1 MAEGPAHVLVL
12 VYVFGSHVPLRAAHR
27 PAIPMIFLKR
37 FLFVICCLWSAG
49 FIAIAATD
57 WNPSSPD
64 FPIIMLYAVAP
75 WAAWLAFKM
84 LWKLSGSVI
93 KAKYH

>member
-12 VYVFGSHVPLRAAHR
+12 VYVFRSNVPLRAAHR

-49 FIAIAATD
+49 FIAIVVAD
-57 WNPSSPD
+57 WNSPD
-64 FPIIMLYAVAP
+64 LPIVMLYAVAP
-75 WAAWLAFKM
+75 WAAWFAFKM
-84 LWKLSGSVI
+84 LWKLSGNVI
-93 KAKYH
+93 RAKYH